1 MNIPTIVL
9 VALSVR
15 IVLCVLGILIVI
27 SCFASMR
34 NHRRGRA
41 TLVILQNNSTKQEF
55 PVFYWENSIGRGKNC
70 DIVIDDSTM
79 SRNHAVLFRRKDGW
93 FISDTHSKSG
103 VSVNGEKVKNK
114 TKLNLNDTIS
124 FGRTT
129 LTLRKAADS
138 REISSSYEPQAKA
151 KPIRPARKLLLVTL
165 FFFIA
170 SAQPI
175 LEMRDFNLL
184 PLAPMALF
192 LLVAWLFFLISTRLF
207 KRCTFE
213 LEALAIFLSG
223 IGLTLISHANL
234 EESFIQL
241 ASIATGMLLFCAII
255 WFIQNPD
262 IVSKLRILIG
272 LLAIALFAVNL
283 VLAKEVNGAR
293 NWIKIASF
301 SIQPSEFI
309 KIAFIFVGAATLDE
323 LQTTRSLSGF
333 IVFSIICIGS
343 LFLMKDFG
351 TACVFF
357 VTFLII
363 AFMRSGSFR
372 TLILS
377 CSAAAI
383 GLFIILTFKPYI
395 KDRFAAWGHVWE
407 HANDLGYQQTRV
419 LTYSA
424 SGGLLGVGVG
434 NGHLKNIFAAT
445 GDLMFG
451 LVCEEFGLVLA
462 VIIALTLAGLSFYS
476 HSQSTRSRS
485 TFYSIAACAA
495 ASMLVFQAALH
506 IFGTTD
512 LLPLTGVTLPFVSLG
527 GSSMISSF
535 GLLAFIK
542 AADERTY
549 SLRRS

>member
-15 IVLCVLGILIVI
+15 IVLCVLGVLIVV

-213 LEALAIFLSG
+213 LETLAIFLSG

-241 ASIATGMLLFCAII
+241 ASIAAGMLLFCAII

-309 KIAFIFVGAATLDE
+309 KIAFIFVGTATLDE

-372 TLILS
+372 ALILS

-383 GLFIILTFKPYI
+383 GLFMILTFKPYI